1 MGQARCTGHGPR
13 KNPRPSTKT
22 NIRTSRNLL
31 SRLPTEGIRGR
42 CCGPR
47 RIGVIRDSGCGLRRT
62 ILLRASVSRG
72 QEAGAVDLVPCHQ
85 ADEDT
90 DALLGVGWRRTP
102 WPRSIS
108 LASNS
113 SRCARSTTRRLAG
126 RAVLFLRGLGL
137 YRLRHHL
144 LRHRPGRAARASHRY
159 RRGDPVHPQG
169 ERELRLDE
177 STRPMAAGDVAV
189 LQEGVAR
196 DLVNTGTEAL
206 EMMGFF
212 SGPAV
217 NQRWD
222 DVMLPGNS
230 RLTGSPNA
238 PE

>member
-1 MGQARCTGHGPR
+1 MAPI
-13 KNPRPSTKT
+13 
-22 NIRTSRNLL
+22 NISSFELIEVR
-31 SRLPTEGIRGR
+31 
-42 CCGPR
+42 
-47 RIGVIRDSGCGLRRT
+47 
-62 ILLRASVSRG
+62 
-72 QEAGAVDLVPCHQ
+72 AVD
-85 ADEDT
+85 DEK
-90 DALLGVGWRRTP
+90 VGWTGGFFP
-102 WPRSIS
+102 Y
-108 LASNS
+108 
-113 SRCARSTTRRLAG
+113 G
-126 RAVLFLRGLGL
+126 GLGL

-206 EMMGFF
+206 EMIGFF

-217 NQRWD
+217 NQRWG
-222 DVMLPGNS
+222 DVVLPGNS
-230 RLTGSPNA
+230 RLTGSPNV